1 MLNQPNP
8 VPMTSEAI
16 LLELVDG
23 LLEARTLDHVNIVGG
38 KAGNASERNSYGRDP
53 VSSPG

>member
-23 LLEARTLDHVNIVGG
+23 LLGARTLDHVNIVGG

>member
-1 MLNQPNP
+1 
-8 VPMTSEAI
+8 MTREAI

-23 LLEARTLDHVNIVGG
+23 LLGARTLDEVNIVGG
-38 KAGNASERNSYGRDP
+38 KAGNASERNSYRRDP